1 MKKKNED
8 QPLIK
13 VERKEKKRDSYYVEF
28 IRLITKSVCLPG
40 LEERNINT
48 DNTRRKFTSKTKMRP
63 ADKIRAIKILYSNK
77 EWLKKR
83 ITIFYAHP
91 YFLNGIIRQAKPKI
105 VMRLEQQEEALL

>member
-13 VERKEKKRDSYYVEF
+13 VERKEKKGDSYYVEF

-63 ADKIRAIKILYSNK
+63 ADKIRAIIK